1 MEKLK
6 SIVLFDGECNV
17 CDASV
22 QFILKHDA
30 QGYFQFASLQSEFG
44 QTLLK
49 QYGISNA
56 MNSLVLIDQEK
67 AYTQS
72 TAALKIAK
80 NLDGLWKWCYGA
92 ILIPPVIRNTA
103 YNILAN
109 NRYKWFGK
117 KEMCLLPTNEQRKRF
132 L

>member
-1 MEKLK
+1 MK
-6 SIVLFDGECNV
+6 SVVLFDGECNV

-22 QFILKHDA
+22 QFILKRDA
-30 QGYFQFASLQSEFG
+30 QGYFQFASLQSDIG
-44 QTLLK
+44 QSLLK
-49 QYGISNA
+49 QYNVPPA
-56 MNSLVLIDQEK
+56 TDSLVLIDQGK

-92 ILIPPVIRNTA
+92 ILMPQVIRDRA
-103 YNILAN
+103 YKILAN

-117 KEMCLLPTNEQRKRF
+117 KEMCFLPTNEQRERF

>member
-1 MEKLK
+1 MK

-22 QFILKHDA
+22 QFILKHDG
-30 QGYFQFASLQSEFG
+30 QGYFQFASLQSESG

-49 QYGISNA
+49 QYDIPPA
-56 MNSLVLIDQEK
+56 TNSLVLIDRGK

-80 NLDGLWKWCYGA
+80 NLDSLWKWCYSA
-92 ILIPPVIRNTA
+92 ILIPPPIRNCA
-103 YNILAN
+103 YKILAN

-117 KEMCLLPTNEQRKRF
+117 KEMCLLPTNEQSQRF

>member
-1 MEKLK
+1 MK

-22 QFILKHDA
+22 QFILKRDA
-30 QGYFQFASLQSEFG
+30 QGYFQFASLQSEIG
-44 QTLLK
+44 QSLLK
-49 QYGISNA
+49 RYNIPPA
-56 MNSLVLIDQEK
+56 TDSLVLIDQEK

-72 TAALKIAK
+72 TAALKITK
-80 NLDGLWKWCYGA
+80 HLDGLWKWCYGA
-92 ILIPPVIRNTA
+92 IIIPSLIRDCA
-103 YNILAN
+103 YNVLAN

-117 KEMCLLPTNEQRKRF
+117 KEMCLLPTNEQRERF

>member
-1 MEKLK
+1 MK

-30 QGYFQFASLQSEFG
+30 QGYFQFASLQSEIG
-44 QTLLK
+44 QSLLK
-49 QYGISNA
+49 QYDIPPA
-56 MNSLVLIDQEK
+56 TNSLVLIDQGK
-67 AYTQS
+67 AYIQS

-92 ILIPPVIRNTA
+92 MLIPPAIRNRA

-117 KEMCLLPTNEQRKRF
+117 KEACLLPTNEQRKRF